1 MALIGQIRK
10 NSWILVVAIAL
21 GLGGF
26 IFMDM
31 FSGQQSVFGPDMTT
45 MGEVEGTKVNINE
58 FTRAEQLLYN
68 NSGAEIF
75 SRRDYLWN
83 YFVEKAIIDQ
93 EAEALGIGVSR
104 DELMDLQFGTNVSP
118 IIQQRFMNP
127 QTQQLDRQQLNQ
139 FRQAIESNQMTD
151 PTMRAYWALQ
161 EEEIVNQR
169 LKEKISTMVSKGF
182 YAPTWMAEMFFKDQS
197 SSMQFSYVQVPYD
210 EIDNMDVTLSDED
223 YEAYLAE
230 NEATYKN
237 EEETRRVEFVTFT
250 VEPTAADTADLL
262 AEMRNLATEFAAA
275 ENDTLF
281 VESNYGTFD
290 GAYFTQDQLSD
301 AVADTIFSIP
311 VGSTYGPYME
321 DGQYK
326 VAKLTDRK
334 IVPDSV
340 RSRHILLRASTQ
352 QEYLQ
357 AVQTADSLVNLLET
371 NQASFDSLALQFGTD
386 ATRTTGGD
394 LDYAAP
400 GQMVKPF
407 NDLIFF
413 EAEED
418 TVYTITTQFGIHV
431 VEVTGKKFINN
442 TEAAQVLYIG
452 QPIVPSQNTQD
463 SIYQEAL
470 AFVSANRTMEDL
482 IQAVAERDY
491 LELETSAPLE
501 RNDYNVGTL
510 GASQSSR
517 DIVRWAFNSD
527 SEIDNVSP
535 EVYIYQDEVE
545 LFNNKYV
552 IAALRSI
559 LPPGVPDVEDIRD
572 QIEPQVIN
580 RKKAEMLKERMVGK
594 GMSTI
599 ASEFNV
605 EIDTAANAT
614 FGGAFL
620 PGLGNEPKVIAS
632 AFSMA
637 QGETSEPIAG
647 NSGVYVIE
655 VIQAPSEVTPSNL
668 AQQRRTASTSAR
680 AQVSSR
686 IVPAIRKNADV
697 EDYRSRFY

>member
-68 NSGAEIF
+68 NSNTEIF

-93 EAEALGIGVSR
+93 EAEQLGLGISR

-118 IIQQRFMNP
+118 IIRQRFMNP
-127 QTQQLDRQQLNQ
+127 QTQQVDRQQLNQ
-139 FRQAIESNQMTD
+139 FRQAIENNQLTD

-161 EEEIVNQR
+161 EEEIINQR
-169 LKEKISTMVSKGF
+169 LKEKISALVSKGL
-182 YAPTWMAEMFFKDQS
+182 YAPTWMAEMFFKEQNS
-197 SSMQFSYVQVPYD
+197 KMQFSYVQVPYD
-210 EIDNMDVTLSDED
+210 EIDNMDVTLSDAD
-223 YEAYLAE
+223 YEEYLEENKAVYE
-230 NEATYKN
+230 NEK
-237 EEETRRVEFVTFT
+237 ETRRVEYVTFN
-250 VEPTAADTADLL
+250 VQPTAADTSALVE
-262 AEMRNLATEFAAA
+262 EMRELATEFEAAA
-275 ENDTLF
+275 NDTLF
-281 VESNYGTFD
+281 VEANYGSFD
-290 GAYFTQDQLSD
+290 GAYFTKDQVNAD
-301 AVADTIFSIP
+301 IADTLFSIP

-321 DGQYK
+321 EGSYK
-326 VAKLTDRK
+326 VAKVTDRK

-340 RSRHILLRASTQ
+340 RSRHILLRANTQ

-357 AVQTADSLVNLLET
+357 AVQTADSLVNLLQT
-371 NQASFDSLALQFGTD
+371 NQATFDTLAMQFGTD
-386 ATRTTGGD
+386 ATRTGGGD
-394 LDYAAP
+394 LGYSAP

-418 TVYTITTQFGIHV
+418 TVYTVNTQFGIHV

-442 TEAAQVLYIG
+442 TEAAQVLYIS
-452 QPIVPSQNTQD
+452 QPIVPSQATQD

-470 AFVSANRTMEDL
+470 SFVSQNRTMEDL
-482 IQAVAERDY
+482 IQSVAERDD
-491 LELETSAPLE
+491 LEMETSGSLE
-501 RNDYNVGTL
+501 RNSYNVGTL

-517 DIVRWAFNSD
+517 DIVRWAFD
-527 SEIDNVSP
+527 SETEIDEVSP

-559 LPPGVPDVEDIRD
+559 LPPGIPDVEDIKD

-580 RKKAEMLKERMVGK
+580 RKKAEMLEERMVGK
-594 GMSTI
+594 AMSTI
-599 ASEFNV
+599 ANEFNV
-605 EIDTAANAT
+605 EIDTANNVT
-614 FGGAFL
+614 FGSAFL
-620 PGLGNEPKVIAS
+620 PGLGNEPKVIAA
-632 AFSMA
+632 AFNMA
-637 QGETSEPIAG
+637 SGETSEPIAG

-655 VIQAPSEVTPSNL
+655 VMQTPSEVTPNNL
-668 AQQRRTASTSAR
+668 AQQRRTASASTR
-680 AQVSSR
+680 TQVSSR
-686 IVPAIRKNADV
+686 LIPAIRSNADIS
-697 EDYRSRFY
+697 DYRSRFY